1 MVNAAALSLA
11 GSVAVP
17 QAGAVRAAEQAF
29 SYDDAVAALERQS
42 AQSLDIH
49 GGRPDAPI
57 GAAPDARGASPAA
70 ADTGSARAR
79 PATTRPDQGARAQA
93 VPSTEV
99 AAHAAP
105 APHPAPA
112 SAAVVAAA
120 PAAASITSPA
130 PAQPLSASAVALT
143 VIDKTGQIVAQTTG
157 NASAGEHD
165 FVWTGGEEGGVYRLG
180 VAAVDRSG
188 ASLAASARSVA
199 GVTSVSS
206 LNGAP
211 RLSTGLGD
219 IALADVTRVIA
230 RR

>member
-1 MVNAAALSLA
+1 MDVTSIAATTAGATNA
-11 GSVAVP
+11 GSRIAADFDTFLTLLTAQLQNQDPLDPLDTDKFVSQLVEFSSVEQSIETNRNLETLIGLQSGAETANALALLGETVVFPGDRAIVEAGAASWRYAVP
-17 QAGAVRAAEQAF
+17 AG
-29 SYDDAVAALERQS
+29 
-42 AQSLDIH
+42 
-49 GGRPDAPI
+49 
-57 GAAPDARGASPAA
+57 
-70 ADTGSARAR
+70 
-79 PATTRPDQGARAQA
+79 
-93 VPSTEV
+93 
-99 AAHAAP
+99 
-105 APHPAPA
+105 
-112 SAAVVAAA
+112 
-120 PAAASITSPA
+120 
-130 PAQPLSASAVALT
+130 ASAVALT